1 MAIEAYM
8 HADSEAC
15 RVISDRDDELDAS
28 CQTASEAI
36 VRDLVASEPDR
47 WEIEQLLDDVS
58 RLLLTAEIWN
68 ESVTT
73 PSISLPAHC
82 TRTTAI
88 AN

>member
-36 VRDLVASEPDR
+36 VRDLVASQR
-47 WEIEQLLDDVS
+47 
-58 RLLLTAEIWN
+58 A
-68 ESVTT
+68 
-73 PSISLPAHC
+73 
-82 TRTTAI
+82 
-88 AN
+88 